1 MTSATPTTTC
11 YSDQVH
17 ASKNLGVA
25 AATTTSV
32 TASSAISPTRK
43 AANLIQC
50 GSPDLAIH
58 VLPGNNRG
66 DEAQGGSLATGRQ
79 RVYRH

>member
-11 YSDQVH
+11 DSDQVH

-25 AATTTSV
+25 ATAAPSV
-32 TASSAISPTRK
+32 TASSARSPTRK

-50 GSPDLAIH
+50 GSPDLSIH

-66 DEAQGGSLATGRQ
+66 DETQGGSLATGSQ